1 MSEAQEAVAEQGAR
15 PAEAPADNQAITP
28 VTYTG
33 SAAVL
38 DPIERVLTELEV
50 RHKNVVFDLTTTKG
64 DKAARQAR
72 KELVQVRTGAAAAYK
87 AWNAPILDEQRKA
100 RERVKEI
107 EDRVSLLELPI
118 DAQIK
123 ADEARRE
130 QERLERERI
139 EQERVAKIRERITN
153 INSLPTLAVDMGSE
167 DIAAVLDDLD
177 VLELTV
183 DRFGEFLDE
192 ATATTARVRE
202 KLVDMRNAA
211 ARREEQAEQMRLQQ
225 EALAQQQRQIAEA
238 QAKLEQ
244 QRRDQEAEAN
254 RLRILQE
261 EQQRQAADKA
271 ARDAEDARRAQ
282 AGQTDAFPEE
292 KRQALDVVQA
302 DIQERRASVA
312 AAAPAPAP
320 APVAAPAPQQDP
332 VDVVARANAAADEAM
347 AQERDEVV
355 DADVPPFFDTTDAG
369 PWAPSAADI
378 VDMVADVQGVN
389 AAQALAWLQAI
400 DFKSVT
406 VESLSHGQ

>member
-1 MSEAQEAVAEQGAR
+1 MSEAQDAVAGQDAR

-38 DPIERVLTELEV
+38 DPIERVLAELEV

-107 EDRVSLLELPI
+107 EDRVGLLEAPI

-153 INSLPTLAVDMGSE
+153 ITNVPLLAVDMGSE
-167 DIAAVLDDLD
+167 EIRAVMEDIMAMPLN
-177 VLELTV
+177 EE
-183 DRFGEFLDE
+183 RFGEFLAE
-192 ATATTARVRE
+192 AEDTAARVHE
-202 KLVDMRNAA
+202 KLESMLAA
-211 ARREEQAEQMRLQQ
+211 AIQREEQAEQLRLQQ
-225 EALAQQQRQIAEA
+225 EALAQQQRAIAEA
-238 QAKLEQ
+238 QEKLEQ
-244 QRRDQEAEAN
+244 QRRDQEAEAT

-282 AGQTDAFPEE
+282 AGQSDAFPEE

-302 DIQERRASVA
+302 DIQVRRASA
-312 AAAPAPAP
+312 AAAHAQAP
-320 APVAAPAPQQDP
+320 APVAAPATQQEV
-332 VDVVARANAAADEAM
+332 VDVVASANAAADEAM
-347 AQERDEVV
+347 AQERYEVV
-355 DADVPPFFDTTDAG
+355 DAEVPPFFDTADAD

-378 VDMVADVQGVN
+378 VDMVADVQGVD